1 MNAVGRIFI
10 VLIFIMSL
18 IFMSFTVAV
27 YSVSNNW
34 KATADKLKG
43 DLTKAQSDR
52 SRLENEKKELEK
64 NCDELLTA
72 KGNEIAGLH
81 AQLLQF
87 QTDNTMQ
94 QEDLVRLQ
102 NAINIATQTIKTT
115 HESLQVA
122 QAEQTTLRNEFRKTQ
137 LDWND
142 LLTDFIKKTD
152 EAHDLSMKL
161 GNLES
166 VSQELVK
173 QYANAKAVLD
183 LVGMKPVPEL
193 YTGIPPYLVTGRVTE
208 VRPTGLVEVTIGE
221 DSGLMKGHQ
230 LDVYRKSDDGRDIYL
245 GVVEVLLTEPNR
257 AAARIM
263 PEYRKGTVQAG
274 DIVTSEFSQERQRY
288 QLNRDT
294 HVATTI
300 NQ

>member
-34 KATADKLKG
+34 KATADKLKA
-43 DLTKAQSDR
+43 DLSKVQSDKN
-52 SRLENEKKELEK
+52 RLENEKKELEQSC
-64 NCDELLTA
+64 NELLAA
-72 KGNEIAGLH
+72 KGDEIAALR
-81 AQLLQF
+81 ADLIRF

-94 QEDLVRLQ
+94 LAEMNRLQ
-102 NAINIATQTIKTT
+102 EAITLATQTIKSS

-122 QAEQTTLRNEFRKTQ
+122 QAEQTTLRGEFRKTQ

-142 LLTDFIKKTD
+142 LLTNFIRKTD

-166 VSQELVK
+166 VSQGILE
-173 QYANAKAVLD
+173 QYRNAKAVLD
-183 LVGMKPVPEL
+183 LVGMKPIPEL

-230 LDVYRKSDDGRDIYL
+230 LDVYRKSEDGRDIYL

-274 DIVTSEFSQERQRY
+274 DIVTSEFSQERQKY
-288 QLNRDT
+288 QIMRDA

-300 NQ
+300 N